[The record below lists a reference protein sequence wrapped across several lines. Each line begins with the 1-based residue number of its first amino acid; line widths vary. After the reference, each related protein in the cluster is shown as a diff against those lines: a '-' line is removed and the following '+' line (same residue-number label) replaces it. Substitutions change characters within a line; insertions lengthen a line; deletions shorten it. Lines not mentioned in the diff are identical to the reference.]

1 MNGDTR
7 RFLSAIAVLVGTC
20 IGAGVL
26 GIPYVASK
34 SGFFVSLF
42 YIFFIGAIILLV
54 NLYLGEVALRTK
66 GNHQIAG
73 YANKYLGKRGKI
85 VAQIA
90 TLFGIYSAIV
100 AYLLGVGASLSFLF
114 FGNFNYIIV
123 FGVSFG
129 ILMAGLLHR
138 GMKALKRFERVGV
151 TIILFLL
158 VFIFAWF
165 FRLINFSNLTTFDS
179 NFLFLPFGVVLF
191 ALMSF
196 HAVPELKIILNKDRK
211 KLKKALLIGTFVSVV
226 FYALFSFVVVGY
238 MGTNTPEVAT
248 LALGPIFIILGV
260 FTMFTSYLALGNAL
274 IENLEFDEKMS
285 NFGAWFLTSF
295 IPIIL
300 FLLVQYSGLFSFTMI
315 LSIGGVVSGGLTAVV
330 VLFIIRSAKKNG
342 DRKPEY
348 SVHVNWFIVLALS
361 LIFILGMVTQFV
373 G

>member
-114 FGNFNYIIV
+114 FGNFNY
-123 FGVSFG
+123 
-129 ILMAGLLHR
+129 
-138 GMKALKRFERVGV
+138 
-151 TIILFLL
+151 
-158 VFIFAWF
+158 VFI
-165 FRLINFSNLTTFDS
+165 I
-179 NFLFLPFGVVLF
+179 
-191 ALMSF
+191 
-196 HAVPELKIILNKDRK
+196 
-211 KLKKALLIGTFVSVV
+211 
-226 FYALFSFVVVGY
+226 
-238 MGTNTPEVAT
+238 
-248 LALGPIFIILGV
+248 
-260 FTMFTSYLALGNAL
+260 
-274 IENLEFDEKMS
+274 
-285 NFGAWFLTSF
+285 
-295 IPIIL
+295 
-300 FLLVQYSGLFSFTMI
+300 
-315 LSIGGVVSGGLTAVV
+315 
-330 VLFIIRSAKKNG
+330 
-342 DRKPEY
+342 
-348 SVHVNWFIVLALS
+348 
-361 LIFILGMVTQFV
+361 
-373 G
+373 